1 MGLPHGLLAGVL
13 GITGLL
19 FGADQGHNRAE
30 ARSASEQTTSA
41 WEVLDKTLADGNE
54 MHRQQAVL
62 AGGAIGPTAEAL
74 KFVSAAL
81 HDKSTLVRQT
91 AVTVLGELQLPVAI
105 EYLRQALND
114 NAEVSFTAA
123 RALCTRGEPDGC
135 GFLQE
140 VLKGERKDYKPSFAE
155 KNLKYAKKKLTPTEL
170 ALMGVREA
178 SGVLLG
184 PASLGIVVGEEAIKA
199 QQTNGRGGSG
209 RAIAATVMADHPD
222 EYTRILL
229 EWALQDSRASVRA
242 AAAKG
247 LVKCGN
253 AESIPKLQA
262 ALADEHVAVRCMAA
276 AALISLGDK

>member
-1 MGLPHGLLAGVL
+1 M

-19 FGADQGHNRAE
+19 FGADQGHTRAE
-30 ARSASEQTTSA
+30 VRSASEQARRA

-62 AGGAIGPTAEAL
+62 AGGAIGPTAEAV
-74 KFVSAAL
+74 KFVGGAL

-91 AVTVLGELQLPVAI
+91 AVTVLGELQLPLAV

-135 GFLQE
+135 VFLQE
-140 VLKGERKDYKPSFAE
+140 VLKGERKDQKPSFAE

-199 QQTNGRGGSG
+199 QTNGRGESG

-247 LVKCGN
+247 LGKCGN